1 MNDIGH
7 NSGSDALQRIA
18 NDLNS
23 ELGDDIESI
32 IRKGHKFLDYK
43 KQLGHGN
50 FLRLFANHKN
60 ALPEP
65 VRCAPQHARRYM
77 EIASNAVLSDGT
89 SMFHLPQEMTLLYE
103 LSRIDEPGLKVA
115 FAEGWITPFIKKKDI
130 KEIRVRLG
138 IDDEKSP
145 KGVAY
150 SASDFLINA
159 KKKARKILDELPT
172 DKCRGFLFDLE
183 CIAKELQKEIAL
195 TSSKVVAAE

>member
-65 VRCAPQHARRYM
+65 VRCHPAQATKYM
-77 EIASNAVLSDGT
+77 KVTECEPLSNVASAQY
-89 SMFHLPQEMTLLYE
+89 LPCAIELLYE